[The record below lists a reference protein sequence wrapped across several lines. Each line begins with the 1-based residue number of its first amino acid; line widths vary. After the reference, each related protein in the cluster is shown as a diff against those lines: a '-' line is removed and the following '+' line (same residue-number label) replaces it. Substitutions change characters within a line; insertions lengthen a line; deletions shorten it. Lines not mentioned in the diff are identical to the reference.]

1 MAIAALNAS
10 VQALVQEK
18 ATLEFNRMVLD
29 ARRQTLAFQK
39 SELSSQYQAK
49 MALKYLNKKDADDDD
64 TNTSVETFN
73 WQEFQAEYDAA
84 CDKLNAQDKIMEM
97 ERTNLD
103 TKIEAVTTSLE
114 SVEKQLGK
122 NVEADMKGISH

>member
-1 MAIAALNAS
+1 MAIAALNAL

-18 ATLEFNRMVLD
+18 AQLEFNRTVID

-49 MALKYLNKKDADDDD
+49 LALKYLDTKDADGDG

-73 WQEFQAEYDAA
+73 WKEFQAQFDVAQ
-84 CDKLNAQDKIMEM
+84 DKLNAQDKIMEM

-103 TKIEAVTTSLE
+103 TKIEAITTSLE
-114 SVEKQLGK
+114 SAEKQLGK
-122 NVEADMKGISH
+122 NVESDMKGMNQ